1 MRLYELVLVL
11 RPSLKEADRKKF
23 LATVKEW
30 LKGVKVKEND
40 LGQKPLAYTIKKEVA
55 GHYYQLM
62 LEGDPSTG
70 SGLDKD
76 FETRLVRSEHVLRHL
91 MLRTK

>member
-62 LEGDPSTG
+62 LEGEAIA
-70 SGLDKD
+70 KD
-76 FETRLVRSEHVLRHL
+76 FETRLVRNEHVLRHL